1 MQKVC
6 YRNAPQNCARN
17 AICGHFATGI
27 SHNSGNIKKMDIDTI
42 IISCATALIGGIV
55 GTYGSSY
62 FITRKQEERQENIRK
77 IALRALDIF
86 KNYDGKTYHDAESEF
101 NTKLSITEKRIILV
115 ALYKIGIPIFAENI
129 GKFSLENV
137 SFMSKEVTEKE
148 IINMKAQIDSGNC
161 DNLFFEDPEDYFN
174 KNILD
179 KYKRNIAIKFIRNV
193 LMPSQISNDEQCIV
207 YPENWWDGFSI
218 GEINI
223 ALVFK
228 AKLAD
233 PILYDKNTRQIKQEK
248 IEEIINEVNIGLW
261 DTYLYWAYEA
271 FSNVQTQKS
280 AADKVL
286 DIITNQQ
293 YQQPAIQP
301 QQETNNDAAK

>member
-1 MQKVC
+1 
-6 YRNAPQNCARN
+6 
-17 AICGHFATGI
+17 
-27 SHNSGNIKKMDIDTI
+27 MDIDTI
-42 IISCATALIGGIV
+42 IISCATALIGGFI

-86 KNYDGKTYHDAESEF
+86 KDYDGKTYHDAESEF

-137 SFMSKEVTEKE
+137 SFMSKEVAEKE
-148 IINMKAQIDSGNC
+148 IVNMKAQIDSGNC

-179 KYKRNIAIKFIRNV
+179 KYKRNIAIKFIKNV
-193 LMPSQISNDEQCIV
+193 LIYSQLANDGKEVIH
-207 YPENWWDGFSI
+207 PENWWDCFSM
-218 GEINI
+218 GEINT
-223 ALVFK
+223 ALVF
-228 AKLAD
+228 AKKISD
-233 PILYDKNTRQIKQEK
+233 PILFDKNTKQIKQEK
-248 IEEIINEVNIGLW
+248 VEEIINEVNIGLW

-286 DIITNQQ
+286 DMIRNQQ
-293 YQQPAIQP
+293 YQQPAIPP

>member
-1 MQKVC
+1 
-6 YRNAPQNCARN
+6 
-17 AICGHFATGI
+17 
-27 SHNSGNIKKMDIDTI
+27 MDIDTI

-55 GTYGSSY
+55 GTYGSSH
-62 FITRKQEERQENIRK
+62 FITRKQEKRQENIRK
-77 IALRALDIF
+77 IALRALNIF
-86 KNYDGKTYHDAESEF
+86 KDYDGKTYHDAESEF

-148 IINMKAQIDSGNC
+148 IINMKAQIDNGNC

-179 KYKRNIAIKFIRNV
+179 KYKRNIAIKFIKNV
-193 LMPSQISNDEQCIV
+193 LMHSQITDDELSII
-207 YPENWWDGFSI
+207 YPENWWDCFSI

-228 AKLAD
+228 TKLAD
-233 PILYDKNTRQIKQEK
+233 PILYDKNTKQIKQEK
-248 IEEIINEVNIGLW
+248 VKEIINEVNIGLW
-261 DTYLYWAYEA
+261 DTYLDWAYEA

-286 DIITNQQ
+286 DMIRNQQ
-293 YQQPAIQP
+293 YQQPAIPP
-301 QQETNNDAAK
+301 QKETNNDAAK

>member
-1 MQKVC
+1 
-6 YRNAPQNCARN
+6 
-17 AICGHFATGI
+17 
-27 SHNSGNIKKMDIDTI
+27 MDIDTI
-42 IISCATALIGGIV
+42 IISCATAFLGGLV

-62 FITRKQEERQENIRK
+62 FIARKQEERQENIRK
-77 IALRALDIF
+77 IALQALDIF
-86 KNYDGKTYHDAESEF
+86 KDYDGKTYHDAENEF

-137 SFMSKEVTEKE
+137 NFMSKEVTEKE

-193 LMPSQISNDEQCIV
+193 LIPSQISNDEQSIV
-207 YPENWWDGFSI
+207 YPENWWDSFSI

-228 AKLAD
+228 TKLAD
-233 PILYDKNTRQIKQEK
+233 PILYDKNTKQIKQEK

-286 DIITNQQ
+286 DMIRNQQ
-293 YQQPAIQP
+293 YQQPAIPP

>member
-1 MQKVC
+1 
-6 YRNAPQNCARN
+6 
-17 AICGHFATGI
+17 
-27 SHNSGNIKKMDIDTI
+27 MDIDTI
-42 IISCATALIGGIV
+42 IISCATALIGGLV

-62 FITRKQEERQENIRK
+62 FIARKQDKRQENIRK

-86 KNYDGKTYHDAESEF
+86 KDYDGKTYHDAENEF

-179 KYKRNIAIKFIRNV
+179 KYKRNIAIKFIKSV
-193 LMPSQISNDEQCIV
+193 LIYSQLTNNGQEV
-207 YPENWWDGFSI
+207 VHPENWWDCFSM
-218 GEINI
+218 GEINT
-223 ALVFK
+223 ALVF
-228 AKLAD
+228 AKKISD
-233 PILYDKNTRQIKQEK
+233 PILFDKNTKQIKQEK

-261 DTYLYWAYEA
+261 DTYLDWSYET
-271 FSNVQTQKS
+271 FSNVQAQKNVAEIVETSIKMQQQCLIQQQNHQS
-280 AADKVL
+280 A
-286 DIITNQQ
+286 I
-293 YQQPAIQP
+293 PP
-301 QQETNNDAAK
+301 QQETNNDATK

>member
-1 MQKVC
+1 
-6 YRNAPQNCARN
+6 
-17 AICGHFATGI
+17 
-27 SHNSGNIKKMDIDTI
+27 MDIDTI
-42 IISCATALIGGIV
+42 IISCATAFLGGLV

-62 FITRKQEERQENIRK
+62 FIARKQDKRQENIRK

-129 GKFSLENV
+129 GKFSLEKV
-137 SFMSKEVTEKE
+137 SFMSKEVSEKE
-148 IINMKAQIDSGNC
+148 IINMKAQIDKGNC

-174 KNILD
+174 KNILG
-179 KYKRNIAIKFIRNV
+179 KYKRSIAIKFIRNV
-193 LMPSQISNDEQCIV
+193 LMFSQISNDEKNIV

-228 AKLAD
+228 TKLAD
-233 PILYDKNTRQIKQEK
+233 PILYDKNTKQIKQEK
-248 IEEIINEVNIGLW
+248 IKEIINEVNIGLW
-261 DTYLYWAYEA
+261 DTYLDWSYEA
-271 FSNVQTQKS
+271 FSNVQAQKNVAEIVETSIKMQQQCLMQQQNHQS
-280 AADKVL
+280 A
-286 DIITNQQ
+286 I
-293 YQQPAIQP
+293 PP

>member
-1 MQKVC
+1 
-6 YRNAPQNCARN
+6 
-17 AICGHFATGI
+17 
-27 SHNSGNIKKMDIDTI
+27 MDIDTI
-42 IISCATALIGGIV
+42 IISCATAFLGGLV

-62 FITRKQEERQENIRK
+62 FIARKQEERQENIRK
-77 IALRALDIF
+77 IALQALDIF
-86 KNYDGKTYHDAESEF
+86 KDYDGKTYHDAENEF

-193 LMPSQISNDEQCIV
+193 LIPSQISNDEQSIV
-207 YPENWWDGFSI
+207 YPENWWDSFSI

-228 AKLAD
+228 TKLAD
-233 PILYDKNTRQIKQEK
+233 PILYDKNTKQIKQEK

-286 DIITNQQ
+286 DMIRNQQ
-293 YQQPAIQP
+293 YQQPAIPP